1 MNDPNNAQ
9 PTAARVAPL
18 RKVSALWLLPLITL
32 LVGGWMVYDDWSK
45 QGPQITIEF
54 ASAEGL
60 EKGKTKIKTLE
71 VEVGQV
77 EEITLNKE
85 LDGVLITARI
95 DYEFKHLLAD
105 DSLFWVVQPNVSRSG
120 VSGLGTILTG
130 QYIQFTPG
138 KTTEKDRHF
147 RGLDSPPITPVNTPG
162 IHLRLVTQGDF
173 YFSRGDFIHY
183 QGIRVGKV
191 EEVDFNFAE
200 RKIYYQVFIEAP
212 YHQLISSETRFWK
225 ASGIRAE
232 LTGSGFELDV
242 GPIDS
247 LILGGLSFTV
257 PDGKFATEP
266 VAEETLFY
274 VYPNSKAIFEKHYL
288 YAIQYWVLV
297 EGNLGGLNV
306 GAPVMHRGLQVGK
319 VLRTDYIPEGRSLLD
334 KSLKIPILIEINP
347 GRLGL
352 PDSEESLNRATID
365 INKLIKQSLVATI
378 KSQNF
383 LLGSR
388 MVDLLYDDKSSNE
401 ELIYFND
408 LVVIPTGVNTLV
420 KFTDGVE
427 EFLDKVNDL
436 PVTEV
441 MAKLE
446 TLLDEGAATMLSI
459 RQVASSADQLL
470 ASDRNAVLIEQLSAT
485 LVSIESMTESFAADS
500 QANRDLQRLLQS
512 AAALLD
518 ELTPLMS
525 QLKNQPNGLIFPTQ
539 QPAELEPQRKQP

>member
-1 MNDPNNAQ
+1 MNNPNSAQ

-18 RKVSALWLLPLITL
+18 RKVSALWLLPVITL
-32 LVGGWMVYDDWSK
+32 LVGGWMVYNDWSK
-45 QGPQITIEF
+45 QGPQIIIEL

-71 VEVGQV
+71 VDVGQV

-85 LDGVLITARI
+85 LDGVLVTARI
-95 DYEFKHLLAD
+95 DFEFKHLLAD

-138 KTTEKDRHF
+138 KSTDQGRQF

-162 IHLRLVTQGDF
+162 IHLKLVTQGDF
-173 YFSRGDFIHY
+173 YFSRGDLIHY

-257 PDGKFATEP
+257 PDGKFAAEP

-288 YAIQYWVLV
+288 HAIQYWVLV

-306 GAPVMHRGLQVGK
+306 GAQVMHRGLQVGK
-319 VLRTDYIPEGRSLLD
+319 VVRTDYIPEGRSLLD

-352 PDSEESLNRATID
+352 PDSEESLKKATAD
-365 INKLIKQSLVATI
+365 INKLIEQGLVATI

-388 MVDLLYDDKSSNE
+388 MVDLIHDDESSNV
-401 ELIYFND
+401 ELTSFND
-408 LVVIPTGVNTLV
+408 LVVIPSGVNTLD
-420 KFTDGVE
+420 KFTDSVE

-485 LVSIESMTESFAADS
+485 LVSIESMSESFAADS

-525 QLKNQPNGLIFPTQ
+525 QLKNQPNGLIFPTK

>member
-1 MNDPNNAQ
+1 MNDPDSAQ
-9 PTAARVAPL
+9 QSVARVAPM
-18 RKVSALWLLPLITL
+18 RKISLLWLLPLLTL

-45 QGPQITIEF
+45 QGPQITIEL

-60 EKGKTKIKTLE
+60 EKGKTRIKTLE
-71 VEVGQV
+71 VEVGLV
-77 EEITLNKE
+77 EEITINQD
-85 LDGVLITARI
+85 LDGVIVTARI

-105 DSLFWVVQPNVSRSG
+105 DSLFWVVQPNVSLSG

-138 KTTEKDRHF
+138 KSKALGERF
-147 RGLDSPPITPVNTPG
+147 RGLDRPPITPVNTPG
-162 IHLRLVTQGDF
+162 IHLKLVTQGDF
-173 YFSRGDFIHY
+173 YFSRGDLIHY
-183 QGIRVGKV
+183 QGIKVGQV
-191 EEVDFNFAE
+191 EEVDFNFTE

-212 YHQLISSETRFWK
+212 YHQLINSETRFWK

-247 LILGGLSFTV
+247 LVLGGLSFTV
-257 PDGKFATEP
+257 PEGQFVGDS
-266 VAEETLFY
+266 VAEDTLFF
-274 VYPNSKAIFEKHYL
+274 VYANNKAIFEKHYL

-306 GAPVMHRGLQVGK
+306 GAPVMYRGLQVGK
-319 VLRTDYIPEGRSLLD
+319 VVRTDYIPEGRSLLD
-334 KSLKIPILIEINP
+334 KSLKIPMLIEINP

-352 PDSEESLNRATID
+352 PDSEESLNRAKAD
-365 INKLIKQSLVATI
+365 INSLIQRGLVATI

-388 MVDLLYDDKSSNE
+388 MVDLLYDDKSVNE
-401 ELIYFND
+401 ELVYFND
-408 LVVIPTGVNTLV
+408 LVVIPTGVNTLD
-420 KFTDGVE
+420 KFTDSVE
-427 EFLDKVNDL
+427 EFLDKINHL

-441 MAKLE
+441 MSNLDKLLEEGTATLVSIQALAKSTDAL
-446 TLLDEGAATMLSI
+446 
-459 RQVASSADQLL
+459 V
-470 ASDRNAVLIEQLSAT
+470 ASDRNAAVIAQLSDT
-485 LVSIESMTESFAADS
+485 LLAIENMTESFAADS

-512 AAALLD
+512 ASALLD

-525 QLKNQPNGLIFPTQ
+525 QLKNQPNGLIFPTR
-539 QPAELEPQRKQP
+539 QPVESEPKRKQP